1 MVANR
6 TDTERNETRT
16 DVPTRGSQPRAFRIV
31 GAAALGVL
39 AAGQLTNMTYG
50 GVNADSGEPWV
61 MEEHDLSNLRVTLE
75 DSTVTRLGGE
85 GPTLL
90 LVFDPECPHSERIAA
105 SWARWLAG
113 GHAKRMRVLIVS
125 EGPLLAAVRYARAK
139 EWSGGQLGTLESSGE
154 GSLGQAVA
162 KRSPWV
168 FAVDHN
174 GRVIA
179 EGHGG
184 TLAEVARLLE

>member
-1 MVANR
+1 MIANR

-16 DVPTRGSQPRAFRIV
+16 DVAARGSQPRAFRIA
-31 GAAALGVL
+31 GAVALGVL

-50 GVNADSGEPWV
+50 GLNADSSEPWV
-61 MEEHDLSNLRVTLE
+61 TADHDLSNLRVTLE
-75 DSTVTRLGGE
+75 DGTVTRLGGE

-105 SWARWLAG
+105 SWARWLSDG
-113 GHAKRMRVLIVS
+113 DTKPMRVLIVS
-125 EGPLLAAVRYARAK
+125 EGPLVAAAQYARAK
-139 EWSGGQLGTLESSGE
+139 KWSVAQLGTLHSTGE

-162 KRSPWV
+162 KRTPWV
-168 FAVDHN
+168 FALDHE

-179 EGHGG
+179 EGHGS
-184 TLAEVARLLE
+184 TLEEVARLLE

>member
-39 AAGQLTNMTYG
+39 ALGQLTNMTYG
-50 GVNADSGEPWV
+50 GLNADSAEPWV
-61 MEEHDLSNLRVTLE
+61 AEDHDLSNLRVTLE
-75 DSTVTRLGGE
+75 DGTVTRLGGE

-105 SWARWLAG
+105 SWARWLADG
-113 GHAKRMRVLIVS
+113 PAKRMRVLIVS

-139 EWSGGQLGTLESSGE
+139 EWSDGQLGTLESSGK

-162 KRSPWV
+162 KRTPWV
-168 FAVDHN
+168 FAVDHE

-179 EGHGG
+179 EGHCS
-184 TLAEVARLLE
+184 TLAVVARQLE